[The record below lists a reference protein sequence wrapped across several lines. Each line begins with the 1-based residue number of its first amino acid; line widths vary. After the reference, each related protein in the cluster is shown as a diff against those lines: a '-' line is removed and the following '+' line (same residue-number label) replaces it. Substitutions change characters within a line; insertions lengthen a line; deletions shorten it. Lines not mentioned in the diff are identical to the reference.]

1 MICSDCFPRAR
12 NKSYLQFTIPQMR
25 AKTTSKKD
33 SGREKDNVASCS
45 REYRIKIQVLWFRS
59 ISWRPW
65 LFPCII
71 NRRYWIDI
79 SQPTAAE
86 IRFNTIVH
94 HPLTLQ
100 NYTPAPQPS
109 HNCLRVPPPRLPQ
122 RRELSGLI
130 IPRILSFTILLSSLS
145 NYTLF
150 FPGIHNVALLN
161 AY

>member
-1 MICSDCFPRAR
+1 MICSDCFPRPEQEIAAIY
-12 NKSYLQFTIPQMR
+12 NLQSLKCVQ
-25 AKTTSKKD
+25 KTTSKKE

-59 ISWRPW
+59 ISWRRW

-94 HPLTLQ
+94 HPLTRQ
-100 NYTPAPQPS
+100 NYTS
-109 HNCLRVPPPRLPQ
+109 HDCLLVPPPRLPQ
-122 RRELSGLI
+122 RQELSGLI
-130 IPRILSFTILLSSLS
+130 IPRILSFIILSSQS
-145 NYTLF
+145 NYTLL
-150 FPGIHNVALLN
+150 FPEIHK
-161 AY
+161 